1 MLTNTPA
8 FWRIIADWLLLDTF
22 QEMTTYSTMTT
33 RPNIELVRPRS
44 MWQAH
49 VKNMRWPAQSPHLNV
64 IEKIWLYI
72 KGKLEVRIHKI
83 NSNSDL
89 FREIFCIW
97 QTIPLTY
104 IRNLY
109 IPILRRIL
117 NVIRLKG
124 YLTKYYR

>member
-1 MLTNTPA
+1 
-8 FWRIIADWLLLDTF
+8 
-22 QEMTTYSTMTT
+22 
-33 RPNIELVRPRS
+33 
-44 MWQAH
+44 
-49 VKNMRWPAQSPHLNV
+49 MRWPAQSPHLNV

-89 FREIFCIW
+89 FREIFRIW

-109 IPILRRIL
+109 ISILRRIL

-124 YLTKYYR
+124 HLTKY